1 MVLNDSH
8 SPKQIWDDIVVYN
21 MSYVYI
27 SKELPYNWL

>member
-1 MVLNDSH
+1 MVLDDSY
-8 SPKQIWDDIVVYN
+8 SPKEIWDDIVVY